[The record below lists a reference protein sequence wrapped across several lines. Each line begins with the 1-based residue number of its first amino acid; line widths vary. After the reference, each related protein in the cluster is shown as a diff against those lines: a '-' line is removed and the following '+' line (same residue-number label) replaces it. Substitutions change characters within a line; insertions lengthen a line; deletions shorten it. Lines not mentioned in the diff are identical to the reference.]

1 MQKYQKTMRV
11 LLIIMAL
18 MATIATKGNA
28 TTHGLTDD
36 EAGRTALLMVHFG
49 TTHDDTRQLTIDAV
63 NNLARQDFP
72 QAEVREAYTSRIV
85 IKRLAQRGIVRQTPL
100 EALLQ
105 LRADGFER
113 VVVQPTHIIPGE
125 EYATLLN
132 DVRQV
137 EHLFKY
143 VRVGKPL
150 LYTLADCREMAGKL
164 TAAHATEKHT
174 HVVFVGHGTEHP
186 ANAVYS
192 QMDRLM
198 KQCSPRCHVGTIE
211 GFPALDDVV
220 QQLRQAK
227 ARCVVLVPLMF
238 VAGDHA
244 KNDISVE
251 WKEALEKEGFN
262 GASFGRSWAKQGGA
276 AAFHEPHPI
285 GRFPWAFH
293 TAAIDIPSHL
303 MSFLLFPDRT
313 LITYASNIINLRYV
327 HY

>member
-28 TTHGLTDD
+28 TTPGLTDD

-220 QQLRQAK
+220 QQLRQDK
-227 ARCVVLVPLMF
+227 ARRVVLVPLMF

-251 WKEALEKEGFN
+251 WKEALEKEGMQVQLCIE
-262 GASFGRSWAKQGGA
+262 GLGQRADVQ
-276 AAFHEPHPI
+276 
-285 GRFPWAFH
+285 
-293 TAAIDIPSHL
+293 D
-303 MSFLLFPDRT
+303 LFVRHVREAMNDNKR
-313 LITYASNIINLRYV
+313 
-327 HY
+327 

>member
-63 NNLARQDFP
+63 NNLAQQDFP

-100 EALLQ
+100 EALLR

-227 ARCVVLVPLMF
+227 ARRVVLVPLMF
-238 VAGDHA
+238 VAGDHV

-251 WKEALEKEGFN
+251 WKEALEKEGMQVELCIE
-262 GASFGRSWAKQGGA
+262 GLGQRDDVQ
-276 AAFHEPHPI
+276 
-285 GRFPWAFH
+285 
-293 TAAIDIPSHL
+293 D
-303 MSFLLFPDRT
+303 LFVRHVRDAMNDR
-313 LITYASNIINLRYV
+313 
-327 HY
+327 

>member
-227 ARCVVLVPLMF
+227 ARRVVLVPLMF

-251 WKEALEKEGFN
+251 WKEALEKEGMQVQLCIE
-262 GASFGRSWAKQGGA
+262 GLGQRADVQ
-276 AAFHEPHPI
+276 
-285 GRFPWAFH
+285 
-293 TAAIDIPSHL
+293 D
-303 MSFLLFPDRT
+303 LFVRHVREAMNDNKR
-313 LITYASNIINLRYV
+313 
-327 HY
+327 

>member
-36 EAGRTALLMVHFG
+36 EAERTALLMVHFG

-63 NNLARQDFP
+63 NNLAQQAFP
-72 QAEVREAYTSRIV
+72 QTEMREAYTSRIV

-143 VRVGKPL
+143 IRVGKPL
-150 LYTLADCREMAGKL
+150 LYTLVDCREMAEKL

-186 ANAVYS
+186 ANAIYS

-220 QQLRQAK
+220 QQLRQVK
-227 ARCVVLVPLMF
+227 AHRVVLVPLMF

-251 WKEALEKEGFN
+251 WKEALEKEGMQVELCIE
-262 GASFGRSWAKQGGA
+262 GLGQRADVQ
-276 AAFHEPHPI
+276 
-285 GRFPWAFH
+285 
-293 TAAIDIPSHL
+293 D
-303 MSFLLFPDRT
+303 LFVRHVRDAMNDR
-313 LITYASNIINLRYV
+313 
-327 HY
+327 

>member
-18 MATIATKGNA
+18 MATIATKGNT

-36 EAGRTALLMVHFG
+36 EAERTALLMVHFG

-63 NNLARQDFP
+63 NNLAQQAFP
-72 QAEVREAYTSRIV
+72 QTEVREAYTSRIV

-105 LRADGFER
+105 LRADGYER

-186 ANAVYS
+186 ANAIYS

-227 ARCVVLVPLMF
+227 ARRVVLVPLMF

-251 WKEALEKEGFN
+251 WKEALEKEGMQVELCIE
-262 GASFGRSWAKQGGA
+262 GLGQRADVQ
-276 AAFHEPHPI
+276 
-285 GRFPWAFH
+285 
-293 TAAIDIPSHL
+293 D
-303 MSFLLFPDRT
+303 LFVRHVRDAMNDR
-313 LITYASNIINLRYV
+313 
-327 HY
+327 

>member
-18 MATIATKGNA
+18 MATIATKGNT

-36 EAGRTALLMVHFG
+36 EAERTALLMVHFG

-63 NNLARQDFP
+63 NNLAQQAFP
-72 QAEVREAYTSRIV
+72 QTEVREAYTSRIV

-105 LRADGFER
+105 LRADGYER

-186 ANAVYS
+186 ANAIYS

-198 KQCSPRCHVGTIE
+198 KRCSPRCHVGTIE

-227 ARCVVLVPLMF
+227 ARRVVLVPLMF

-251 WKEALEKEGFN
+251 WKEALEKEGMQVELCIE
-262 GASFGRSWAKQGGA
+262 GLGQRADVQ
-276 AAFHEPHPI
+276 
-285 GRFPWAFH
+285 
-293 TAAIDIPSHL
+293 D
-303 MSFLLFPDRT
+303 LFVRHVRDAMNDR
-313 LITYASNIINLRYV
+313 
-327 HY
+327 